1 MSFLI
6 TFILIKTLSDQVA
19 FLKFLAFYIFFPFLY
34 RKKSDALGLFTDL
47 SIHYARGYTRDVV
60 FLLRSFGFVACFAQV
75 EIPAP
80 SPMVLVRYWLAFLN
94 QFGGFPAAPFYIY
107 NPRFNSNSNL
117 G

>member
-47 SIHYARGYTRDVV
+47 SIHYARGYTSDVI
-60 FLLRSFGFVACFAQV
+60 FLLQSFSFMVYFAHV
-75 EIPAP
+75 DILTP
-80 SPMVLVRYWLAFLN
+80 SPMIIVWYWLASLNRLAFFL
-94 QFGGFPAAPFYIY
+94 
-107 NPRFNSNSNL
+107 PRHFAFAIRVSIPTM
-117 G
+117 